1 LTDRAPHRLET
12 TLLLPLPLDRVFLF
26 FADAGNLERI
36 TPPELRFRIL
46 TPLPLRMRRGT
57 RIDYRLSLFGLPFRW
72 RTEITT
78 WDPPHRFVDE
88 QRRGPYREWV
98 HTHTFEERSGETR
111 IADEVRY
118 RLPLWPAGEL
128 AHPLVRA
135 QLDRIFRF
143 RGQAIREALLTERA

>member
-1 LTDRAPHRLET
+1 MSERAPHRLRT
-12 TLLLPLPLDRVFLF
+12 TLLLPLPIERVFAF

-36 TPPELRFRIL
+36 TPPELSFRIL
-46 TPLPLRMRRGT
+46 TPLPIEMRQGAL
-57 RIDYRLSLFGLPFRW
+57 IDYRLKLFGLPFRW
-72 RTEITT
+72 RTEITA

-98 HTHTFEERSGETR
+98 HTHTFEPHPAGTR

-128 AHPLVRA
+128 AHPVVRA
-135 QLDRIFRF
+135 QLGRIFGF
-143 RGQAIREALLTERA
+143 REEAIRQALIPGRT